1 MDHLK
6 RYPFDLAARNVA
18 SQIFLEIL
26 KQYGIYEK
34 MGYAAHTKDEEEQG
48 KLLLLVD
55 QLAMRSCVLAM
66 ALNKSMDKFDET
78 IKKRA
83 KDQEG

>member
-1 MDHLK
+1 MDHLE

-18 SQIFLEIL
+18 SQIFIETL
-26 KQYGIYEK
+26 KQYKIYDQ
-34 MGYAAHTKDEEEQG
+34 MAVAAAHRDEEDQR
-48 KLLLLVD
+48 KILDLVD

-66 ALNKSMDKFDET
+66 ALNKSMDSFDKT
-78 IKKRA
+78 VQKRA